1 MPAYRSDRL
10 RRGVGVAPAHRFQP
24 AAPAVARLV
33 AGAVMMVHG
42 IDKLVDG
49 PAGFGAFLSGTSVP
63 APDVTAWAVTI
74 GETAGGLFLVL
85 GLLSRWTALLLTVH
99 LCLAMALV
107 NADTGFMTPQQGAAS
122 GSGVE
127 FPLMTVAAL
136 LVVLLAGPGPLAL
149 DRVLGVEAGAPGR
162 RGPGSAS
169 GAGAV
174 AGAESGADQP
184 SAVRA
189 SVISGAIGGA
199 IGAVMS
205 ALVNYLAV
213 GLPSSAGA
221 NAANHAVSGLISGF
235 LAGFLGLLTHQRRH
249 GSGAR
254 QPAVGDT
261 PPVPAAP
268 AVPEV

>member
-33 AGAVMMVHG
+33 AGAVIMVHG

-122 GSGVE
+122 GSGIE

-149 DRVLGVEAGAPGR
+149 DRVLGVEAAAPGH
-162 RGPGSAS
+162 RGSGSGSAS
-169 GAGAV
+169 GAGA
-174 AGAESGADQP
+174 GADQP

-249 GSGAR
+249 GPGAR

>member
-33 AGAVMMVHG
+33 AGAVIMVHG

-122 GSGVE
+122 GSGIE

-149 DRVLGVEAGAPGR
+149 DRVLGVEAAAPGH
-162 RGPGSAS
+162 RGSGSGSAS
-169 GAGAV
+169 GAGA
-174 AGAESGADQP
+174 GADQP

-249 GSGAR
+249 GPGAR
-254 QPAVGDT
+254 QPAILADHRHR
-261 PPVPAAP
+261 
-268 AVPEV
+268 

>member
-1 MPAYRSDRL
+1 MPAYRSDSL
-10 RRGVGVAPAHRFQP
+10 RRGVGVAPAHRFP
-24 AAPAVARLV
+24 SAAPVVARLI

-42 IDKLVDG
+42 LDKLVDG
-49 PAGFGAFLSGTSVP
+49 PAGFGTFLSGEGVP
-63 APDVTAWAVTI
+63 VPTVTAWAVTL

-85 GLLSRWTALLLTVH
+85 GLLSRLTALLLTVH

-122 GSGVE
+122 GSGIE
-127 FPLMTVAAL
+127 FPLMMVAAF

-149 DRVLGVEAGAPGR
+149 DRVLGVEAAVPGR
-162 RGPGSAS
+162 RRPAS
-169 GAGAV
+169 
-174 AGAESGADQP
+174 DRP

-249 GSGAR
+249 GPEAR
-254 QPAVGDT
+254 PAAGET
-261 PPVPAAP
+261 PPAPAAS
-268 AVPEV
+268 VLPEI

>member
-10 RRGVGVAPAHRFQP
+10 RRGVGVAPTHRFQP

-122 GSGVE
+122 GSGIE
-127 FPLMTVAAL
+127 FPLMTVAVL

-149 DRVLGVEAGAPGR
+149 DRVLGVEAAAPGH
-162 RGPGSAS
+162 RGPG
-169 GAGAV
+169 AG
-174 AGAESGADQP
+174 SGADQP

-221 NAANHAVSGLISGF
+221 NAVNHAVSGLISGF

-249 GSGAR
+249 GPGSR
-254 QPAVGDT
+254 QPAVLADHRHR
-261 PPVPAAP
+261 
-268 AVPEV
+268 